1 MKLENGDVFSVFQA
15 GEVAVVWGW
24 RAASATE
31 VKGDCQGTS
40 LKGQL

>member
-1 MKLENGDVFSVFQA
+1 MA
-15 GEVAVVWGW
+15 EVAVVWGG
-24 RAASATE
+24 RVGSKTE